1 MYSYDEYTL
10 LRLRLGRWDPEFT
23 PKPVQVQI
31 KLINFEKLVRRIK
44 QLLRGRPFRVKT

>member
-10 LRLRLGRWDPEFT
+10 MRLRLGRWDPEFT

-31 KLINFEKLVRRIK
+31 KLINCEKLVRRIK